1 MQSGQS
7 IMIVDDEPDITYII
21 KKFLEVNGMEVDAF
35 NDAEEALSHFQ
46 TGMYALSILD
56 IGMPKM
62 NGFELYREI
71 RNIEPKVKVC
81 FLSAYETLGE
91 NRGFPRSE
99 LKCVLQKPISMPELV
114 KHVRW
119 EMALMVA

>member
-1 MQSGQS
+1 MQSGQP

-21 KKFLEVNGMEVDAF
+21 KTFLEGNGIEVDAF

-46 TGMYALSILD
+46 AGLYVLSILD
-56 IGMPKM
+56 IGMPKI
-62 NGFELYREI
+62 NGFELYSEI
-71 RNIEPKVKVC
+71 RKIQPNAKVC

-99 LKCVLQKPISMPELV
+99 RKCVLKKPISMEELV

-119 EMALMVA
+119 EIALTIA